1 LARPAKPIATQ
12 TGHNATANTKAR
24 AVAEKILKG
33 KDDKIIP
40 AEYLST
46 PQAVIFNSIV
56 AEMKASGILG
66 NLDVY
71 ILTQCSIVIDRLQTI
86 ENDINNNVELMYN
99 SGLQSARAKYS
110 ADLYR
115 CLNELSMSPAARAKV
130 GSIKVEK
137 AKEDPLLKALKIK
150 Q

>member
-1 LARPAKPIATQ
+1 MARPAKSISTQ
-12 TGHNATANTKAR
+12 TGHNTAADIKAR
-24 AVAEKILKG
+24 SESEKILKG
-33 KDDKIIP
+33 KDDKIVP
-40 AEYLST
+40 AEYLSKS
-46 PQAVIFNSIV
+46 QVFIFNSIV

-71 ILTQCSIVIDRLQTI
+71 ILTQCAIVIDRLQTI
-86 ENDINNNVELMYN
+86 ENDVNNNVELMYN